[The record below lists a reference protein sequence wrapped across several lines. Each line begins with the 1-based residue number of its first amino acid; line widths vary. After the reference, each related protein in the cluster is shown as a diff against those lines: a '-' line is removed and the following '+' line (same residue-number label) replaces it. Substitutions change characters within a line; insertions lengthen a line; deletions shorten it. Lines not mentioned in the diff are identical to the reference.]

1 MVASLANTM
10 RKWHAVHNAVVRAN
24 RGKLRRSSHVRGH
37 NAPTYNQVYGNF
49 NNAFLNANFNN
60 VGNPDLVRTWF
71 YLNPNRRQ
79 HITAAYNKLNNMAR
93 ELAGVRRKAV
103 AATVLQRRWRAARPG
118 IMNKRK
124 VTALRALSTAP
135 GVRNTRRVAFEMA
148 FPRPVYGPKTEWQ
161 HLRSHNKYRA
171 Y

>member
-1 MVASLANTM
+1 MVATLENTM
-10 RKWHAVHNAVVRAN
+10 RKWHAVRNALRRTW
-24 RGKLRRSSHVRGH
+24 RGKLKGSFHVREH
-37 NAPTYNQVYGNF
+37 NAPTANQVYGHY
-49 NNAFLNANFNN
+49 NNALANAPFNIN
-60 VGNPDLVRTWF
+60 NPMQVRIWF
-71 YLNPNRRQ
+71 TLNPNKRQ

-103 AATVLQRRWRAARPG
+103 AATVLQRRWRAAHPG

-124 VTALRALSTAP
+124 VTALRALSAAP

-161 HLRSHNKYRA
+161 HLRSHNKYPA

>member
-1 MVASLANTM
+1 M
-10 RKWHAVHNAVVRAN
+10 RKWRAVHNALLRVY
-24 RGKLRRSSHVRGH
+24 RGKLKGSSHVLEH
-37 NAPTYNQVYGNF
+37 NAPTYQQVYNHF
-49 NNAFLNANFNN
+49 NNAFSNDNQNLTRAGSW
-60 VGNPDLVRTWF
+60 VHGVRVYFEF
-71 YLNPNRRQ
+71 YPYKRQ
-79 HITAAYNKLNNMAR
+79 QIINAYNKLNNMAK

-103 AATVLQRRWRAARPG
+103 AATVLQKRWRAARSAV
-118 IMNKRK
+118 MNKRK
-124 VTALRALSTAP
+124 VSALRALSAFP